1 MRKGRTMKHRIA
13 AAVVAVLTLGA
24 TATMAAQVS
33 RFPDMRADNP
43 HYEDIAWVSSPAR
56 GYFNGFA
63 DGRFQPDQAI
73 TPEQMAKVL
82 SRLPDSPMTR
92 AEFASFIVGG
102 LQRMRARSA
111 TTTTTAPTATTTT
124 ITIPTATAPPRAQ
137 SGAWTGSCEEMYA
150 AMVAKAYNEQGN
162 PEDYRFTPLRYSATR
177 DNLGNDRFG
186 TWDVDITRVTGWYE
200 RFAAPTIVLC
210 QGDAKLDNNQ
220 EVQIIIW
227 YIINTDGDGDFGYRF
242 PADNHI
248 TCQKAGQLDW
258 TVIGYNI
265 TYLYDSA
272 HDSDGDK
279 VMCESVLGEDMQV
292 VGDVI
297 MTGPLGFGSRVVV
310 IPVVWNGSRFVLEG
324 LEGRPWFDG
333 SADPLD

>member
-1 MRKGRTMKHRIA
+1 MRHRIA
-13 AAVVAVLTLGA
+13 AAAVAVLTLSA
-24 TATMAAQVS
+24 TATVLAQGS
-33 RFPDMRADNP
+33 RFPDVGSGDL
-43 HYEDIAWVSSPAR
+43 HYEDIEWVSSPAR
-56 GYFNGFA
+56 GYFGGYR
-63 DGRFQPDQAI
+63 DGTFRPDRAI

-111 TTTTTAPTATTTT
+111 ATTMAPTTTT
-124 ITIPTATAPPRAQ
+124 TAPPRAQ
-137 SGAWTGSCEEMYA
+137 SRAWTGSCEEMYD
-150 AMVAKAYNEQGN
+150 AMVAKAYNEQGY

-177 DNLGNDRFG
+177 DNLGDDRFG
-186 TWDVDITRVTGWYE
+186 TYDDMDITRITGWYE

-210 QGDAKLDNNQ
+210 QGDAKLDNDQ
-220 EVQIIIW
+220 EIPIIIW
-227 YIINTDGDGDFGYRF
+227 SIINTDGEDYFGYRF

-248 TCQKAGQLDW
+248 TCQEMGQQHGW
-258 TVIGYNI
+258 TTIGYNL

-279 VMCESVLGEDMQV
+279 IMCESVLGEDMQV

-297 MTGPLGFGSRVVV
+297 MTGPASFGSRLVVM
-310 IPVVWNGSRFVLEG
+310 PVVWNGSRFVVEG
-324 LEGRPWFDG
+324 VEGRPWFDG